1 MVTVIQINFNID
13 STLRVFTHNDVFEVG
28 PHSNYST
35 TNPVFRLITNH
46 INKLGVTC
54 DHLLP

>member
-1 MVTVIQINFNID
+1 MATVIQINFNID
-13 STLRVFTHNDVFEVG
+13 LTLRAFTHNVFLKLDQCD
-28 PHSNYST
+28 YST
-35 TNPVFRLITNH
+35 TNPLFRLITNH